1 MITMSMIGKIRR
13 LYFREKLS
21 ISEIARRTSLSRN
34 TIKKWLASDPATE
47 PKYRRRK
54 TDTKLT
60 PYEGPLQEW
69 LAADTHR
76 PKRDRRTALVL
87 YGELRKLGFP
97 GSYTRVSEYVRR
109 WREAGFREVG
119 SAAFVPLKFTLGEAF
134 QFDWSEEGMVVGGLY
149 RRLQVA
155 HIKLCANRAFLLVA
169 YPTQG
174 QEMLFD
180 AHSRAFRVFGGVPR
194 RGIYDN
200 MKTAVDKVGKGKARV
215 INSRFN
221 ALTAHYLFDVD
232 FCNVASGWEKGQVE
246 KNIQD
251 RRRHLWQEASQT
263 QFSSLT
269 ELNECLES
277 RCRESWIALSHPECA
292 ALSVADALE
301 LE

>member
-1 MITMSMIGKIRR
+1 M
-13 LYFREKLS
+13 
-21 ISEIARRTSLSRN
+21 
-34 TIKKWLASDPATE
+34 
-47 PKYRRRK
+47 
-54 TDTKLT
+54 
-60 PYEGPLQEW
+60 
-69 LAADTHR
+69 
-76 PKRDRRTALVL
+76 
-87 YGELRKLGFP
+87 
-97 GSYTRVSEYVRR
+97 
-109 WREAGFREVG
+109 G

-155 HIKLCANRAFLLVA
+155 HIKLCASRAFLLVA